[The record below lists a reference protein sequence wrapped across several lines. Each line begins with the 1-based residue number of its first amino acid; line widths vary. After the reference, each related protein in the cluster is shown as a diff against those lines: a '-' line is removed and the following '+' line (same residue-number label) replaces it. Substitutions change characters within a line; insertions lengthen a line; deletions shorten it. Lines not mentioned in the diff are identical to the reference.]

1 MLLRALASVAGQSF
15 TDFEIVLVDDG
26 SSDGS
31 LDAAEDYLSGRK
43 LAFKSVRLAKNVGI
57 PAARNAGLAAAGG
70 AVAAF
75 LDSDDAWHPHYLSIV
90 KAAYAAAKPPLFV
103 STDYLSDGPSYAGPV
118 KQFDPPRAPFD
129 PIELMIT
136 RPFVHTMSCFS
147 APMAHLVAVGGFNER
162 LPRFSDLDLYIR
174 LLGSAESAARGPT
187 HGAEHVH
194 IPQIGVLKSI
204 HLESRRLAD
213 YERDWEAG
221 KTRFLETIFK
231 YPFMRSRRVLRE
243 ESAQALTKGQARFFE
258 NFRGGSPS

>member
-15 TDFEIVLVDDG
+15 PDFEIVLVDDG

-31 LDAAEDYLSGRK
+31 LDAAEDYLSGKK
-43 LAFKSVRLAKNVGI
+43 LGFKSVRLPKNSGI
-57 PAARNAGLAAAGG
+57 PAARNASLAIAGG
-70 AVAAF
+70 SVAAF
-75 LDSDDAWHPHYLSIV
+75 LDSDDAWHPHYLSIIQ
-90 KAAYAAAKPPLFV
+90 AAYAAARLPLFV

-136 RPFVHTMSCFS
+136 RPFIHTMSCFS
-147 APMAHLVAVGGFNER
+147 APMAHLVAMGGFNEK

-174 LLGSAESAARGPT
+174 LLGSAESATGGAAK
-187 HGAEHVH
+187 GAEHVH

-221 KTRFLETIFK
+221 KNRFLETIFK
-231 YPFMRSRRVLRE
+231 YPFMRSRQSLRE
-243 ESAQALTKGQARFFE
+243 ESAQALTRGQERFFD
-258 NFRGGSPS
+258 NFRG